1 MRPVIPRR
9 CLPCPACNAARD
21 HELLPTKEGSAWTC
35 TECAGV
41 TRAFTHRE
49 MAEHVSS
56 FFNNLPFEAP
66 PKKYQGSL
74 EGIRV
79 TVRLRPDWDPVEAHP
94 DMLREH
100 VEITGDLPVAGKQL
114 YHAMPGM
121 HSSLLTLQ
129 FGIVETISTHE
140 EHPVP

>member
-1 MRPVIPRR
+1 MRPVTPRR

-21 HELLPTKEGSAWTC
+21 HDLLPTKEGAAWTC

-49 MAEHVSS
+49 MAEYVAA
-56 FFNNLPFEAP
+56 FFRELPFEAP
-66 PKKYQGSL
+66 SKKYQGSL

-100 VEITGDLPVAGKQL
+100 VEITGDLPVAGKPL
-114 YHAMPGM
+114 YHALPGM
-121 HSSLLTLQ
+121 PSSLLTLQ